1 MKFTEKDIQQIESK
15 GMTLAQVQ
23 SQLELFETGMPFVNL
38 SSAATINKGI
48 VKCSEDTKARYINFF
63 DSKRN
68 DVSIAKFVPA
78 SGAATRMFKT
88 LFRFI
93 DEYVPEDET
102 INSFINK
109 YKDAD
114 LSLFFVG
121 IEKLP
126 FYNTVLEQI
135 EVFYPDYASFSNDRQ
150 KLLFVK
156 TMMDED
162 KMNYGFYPKG
172 LLPFHEYKDH
182 LATAFEEHLFEA
194 ALYASTNNIAFLHF
208 TISEVYKKMFDDEFV
223 RIREIV
229 EQKTNTKFHIAFS
242 YQKASTDTIAVTPEN
257 ELFRADNGQL
267 TFRPSGH
274 GALLENLNLLDS
286 DVIFIKNIDNVV
298 VYKYEDEVAEYK
310 KMLAGML
317 LEIQQEVFEH
327 LKLLESGEVT
337 EEDILT
343 ISQFLVNTLHVVI
356 SSEFEKYSTK
366 YQIEYLFDKLNRPI
380 RICGMVKNEGEPG
393 GGPFWVKDEKGQI
406 SLQIV
411 ESAQIDLD
419 NKKQNEIVKNAT
431 HFNPVDLVCGIK
443 NFKGEV
449 FDLQQFVDPKTAF
462 ITMKTHAGK
471 DLMALELPGLWNG
484 SMADW
489 NTVFVEVPLITF
501 NPVKTVTDLLKPTH
515 QIE

>member
-1 MKFTEKDIQQIESK
+1 M
-15 GMTLAQVQ
+15 
-23 SQLELFETGMPFVNL
+23 
-38 SSAATINKGI
+38 
-48 VKCSEDTKARYINFF
+48 
-63 DSKRN
+63 
-68 DVSIAKFVPA
+68 
-78 SGAATRMFKT
+78 
-88 LFRFI
+88 
-93 DEYVPEDET
+93 
-102 INSFINK
+102 
-109 YKDAD
+109 
-114 LSLFFVG
+114 
-121 IEKLP
+121 
-126 FYNTVLEQI
+126 
-135 EVFYPDYASFSNDRQ
+135 
-150 KLLFVK
+150 
-156 TMMDED
+156 
-162 KMNYGFYPKG
+162 
-172 LLPFHEYKDH
+172 
-182 LATAFEEHLFEA
+182 
-194 ALYASTNNIAFLHF
+194 
-208 TISEVYKKMFDDEFV
+208 
-223 RIREIV
+223 
-229 EQKTNTKFHIAFS
+229 
-242 YQKASTDTIAVTPEN
+242 
-257 ELFRADNGQL
+257 
-267 TFRPSGH
+267 
-274 GALLENLNLLDS
+274 ENLNLLDS

-317 LEIQQEVFEH
+317 LEIQQEVFDH

-462 ITMKTHAGK
+462 ITMKTQAGK